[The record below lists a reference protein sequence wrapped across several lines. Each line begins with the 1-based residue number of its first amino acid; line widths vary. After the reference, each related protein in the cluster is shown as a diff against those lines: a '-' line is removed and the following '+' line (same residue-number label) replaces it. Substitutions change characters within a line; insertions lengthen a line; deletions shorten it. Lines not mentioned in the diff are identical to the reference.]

1 MMSRPHARAV
11 WDAPNRDAVI
21 AAAAEA
27 HGIDGSKIVSSN
39 EGPPLSAS
47 DQSMLTSPWG
57 RAWMEAVPLMFAHGL
72 EGYADDRIADGPGW
86 VDFDVAAIVC
96 PFIVLHGSADVIT
109 TVVHA
114 EYTAAIVPGADL
126 RIYDRLGRLSIED
139 EIVPTLGAL

>member
-1 MMSRPHARAV
+1 
-11 WDAPNRDAVI
+11 
-21 AAAAEA
+21 
-27 HGIDGSKIVSSN
+27 
-39 EGPPLSAS
+39 
-47 DQSMLTSPWG
+47 
-57 RAWMEAVPLMFAHGL
+57 MEAVPVMFAHGL